1 MTKQNDAS
9 NENNST
15 IDQAADYA
23 REAADRVTDVGQRV
37 AHNVRQMGRKG
48 LGFRDSGRVRYEG
61 RYRVDY
67 DEATGTYHRRFIQD
81 YGVRPDDYGFSMS
94 WSWSHGTAR

>member
-1 MTKQNDAS
+1 MALAGLEPDRLERLAEELAPNAAWF
-9 NENNST
+9 
-15 IDQAADYA
+15 QAD
-23 REAADRVTDVGQRV
+23 
-37 AHNVRQMGRKG
+37 VRQMGRKG

-94 WSWSHGTAR
+94 WSWSHGTSR